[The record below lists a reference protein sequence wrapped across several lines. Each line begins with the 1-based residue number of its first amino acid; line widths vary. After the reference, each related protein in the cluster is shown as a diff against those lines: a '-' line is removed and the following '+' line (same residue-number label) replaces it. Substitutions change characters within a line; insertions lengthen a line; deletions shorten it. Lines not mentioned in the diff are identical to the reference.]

1 MFKNIFILLSIFVG
15 GSITGVA
22 NGASMCI
29 PNGTYFV
36 MLAPERNGIASTS
49 NGNGT
54 FMVTFDYVTAAVDV
68 TMTSDVVGII
78 SCNNIIGT
86 TDSTAG
92 NISASSSDTGT
103 NCWCGLIRPL
113 ITAWAF
119 TGQTYSTDADCASG
133 CLSVCMNKIQT
144 SIAFRT
150 ALYNAIVW

>member
-22 NGASMCI
+22 NGASMCV

-49 NGNGT
+49 NGNET
-54 FMVTFDYVTAAVDV
+54 FVVTFDYVTAAVD
-68 TMTSDVVGII
+68 TMTTGNVVGTI
-78 SCNNIIGT
+78 SCNNITGT

-92 NISASSSDTGT
+92 NISASPSDTGT
-103 NCWCGLIRPL
+103 NCWCSLTRPL

-119 TGQTYSTDADCASG
+119 TGQTYSTDAACAS
-133 CLSVCMNKIQT
+133 
-144 SIAFRT
+144 
-150 ALYNAIVW
+150 